1 MLRQL
6 HIRDLAVIR
15 DVVLDIGAGFS
26 VLTGETGAGKS
37 ILIDALALAT
47 GERADTQAIRAGA
60 DRLEVSAVFEPAPD
74 SAAGRWLREAELHED
89 GEATVLRRAVAADGR
104 SRAWINGR
112 PVPVQTLREL
122 GVLLVDIC
130 GQQDYQSLRH
140 PAAQR
145 EVLDAL
151 AGHGELRVG
160 VRTAWQAWV
169 RARERLADI
178 HASQRDRESR
188 ESLLRFQVA
197 ELTALDP
204 QPGETAALEAEH
216 TRLAHRLRIA
226 TAIDEALGLSYDA
239 EEGSAQSSLGRAR
252 RALDEALRFEPGLAA
267 PLQLLAEAEAGLGE
281 AAALLRHRLAGLE
294 ADPGRESEVADR
306 LAALRECARK
316 HRLPPDE
323 LPALR
328 VQLAEELAALTEAE
342 GSREGLEE
350 RERAARAAYGELA
363 GALTASRQAA
373 AAKLNQ
379 AVMAN
384 MHTLGMAGGQ
394 FIARVT
400 AQDEAHCGP
409 EGGDEVEFLVTTNA
423 GQPPA
428 PLRRVASGGEL
439 SRLNLAIQV
448 VATDSRGA
456 PTLIFDEVDAGV
468 GGAVAEIV
476 GRRLRELCGSRQVL
490 CITHLPQV
498 AAQAD
503 QQILVQKIAAGGH
516 TETTVRQLSPAERVE
531 ETARMLGGVRITA
544 QTRAHA
550 EEMLTA
556 ARAPARPRRRTR
568 SR

>member
-47 GERADTQAIRAGA
+47 GERADTRAIRAGA

-89 GEATVLRRAVAADGR
+89 GEATVLRRAVATDGR

-151 AGHGELRVG
+151 AGHSELRVR
-160 VRTAWQAWV
+160 VRAAWQAWV

-178 HASQRDRESR
+178 HASERERQSR

-204 QPGETAALEAEH
+204 QPGETAALEEEH

-281 AAALLRHRLAGLE
+281 AAALLRQRLAALE

-316 HRLPPDE
+316 HRLSPDE
-323 LPALR
+323 LPALC

-342 GSREGLEE
+342 GSREALEE

-373 AAKLNQ
+373 AASLNE
-379 AVMAN
+379 AVTAN

-400 AQDEAHCGP
+400 ALDEAHGGP

-428 PLRRVASGGEL
+428 PLRQVASGGEL

-550 EEMLTA
+550 EEMLAA
-556 ARAPARPRRRTR
+556 ARAPARSRRRTR
-568 SR
+568 NR